1 MDEANKAESKGDVLK
16 VHDDKKG
23 KWNSFRKGK
32 KHISKLW
39 RSRKRSKAVEDD
51 SEEDDDDVYDDDDR
65 PPMSPDSA
73 ASSSIGRV
81 PSITLRRPSI
91 STPSS
96 PDSTFLDAGA
106 TTDEDERYSSGRE
119 TPNNGQGLITTPNCP
134 KEVIH
139 YGIYLYL
146 ILSVAC
152 AVYRYSKISYKLVI
166 IQIMD
171 GTRGAHFWS

>member
-1 MDEANKAESKGDVLK
+1 MDEANKGESKGDVLK

-23 KWNSFRKGK
+23 KWNSLRKGK

-39 RSRKRSKAVEDD
+39 KSRKRSKTVEDD
-51 SEEDDDDVYDDDDR
+51 SEEEDDDDVYDDR
-65 PPMSPDSA
+65 PQMSPDSA

-106 TTDEDERYSSGRE
+106 TTDEDERYYSSGRE
-119 TPNNGQGLITTPNCP
+119 APNNEQWLITNPSEVSYYVVNNSEYGLCSLQVFEDQQQTCHCPNCGW
-134 KEVIH
+134 
-139 YGIYLYL
+139 YTW
-146 ILSVAC
+146 S
-152 AVYRYSKISYKLVI
+152 SFLVI
-166 IQIMD
+166 I
-171 GTRGAHFWS
+171 